1 MKDPSGTNKRIK
13 IAQFLSTLEYGGS
26 ERLAGVLSYSVD
38 RKKFEARVVGLFGG
52 GPLTMELADHNI
64 PFDFFE
70 GSNGIERRVFLP
82 IRVYNYLYKN
92 HIDIVQVHGSY
103 PLTRIILAAKAAGA
117 RVIYTEH
124 AKRSLQKSDRLR
136 YMTKVACLLCDGI
149 VVVSDNLK
157 EYFIKEIGVD
167 GGKVSVIYNGV
178 DLKKF
183 DARKGYPYPEGL
195 PEKKPSSRFVG
206 VVGRLTEAKD
216 HANLFRAWRKVK
228 YHNRGNMLIVVGDGE
243 KGEELKKLCHSLGI
257 GGEVLFLGSR
267 EDIPNLIAYMDLT
280 ILPSKREGFPLAI
293 LEYMAMGK
301 PVIATK
307 VGGVPEIIEHGVN
320 GYLIP
325 PEDSDSLVRALE
337 SFFQEHER
345 FRMLAINGKR
355 TVEKTFSKE
364 ICLMNYEELYEQL
377 YHS

>member
-1 MKDPSGTNKRIK
+1 MIQINEHEGLENKVKGSSGTNKRIR
-13 IAQFLSTLEYGGS
+13 IAQFLPTLEYGGS

-136 YMTKVACLLCDGI
+136 YMTKAACLLCDGI

-167 GGKVSVIYNGV
+167 GGKVSAIYNGV

-195 PEKKPSSRFVG
+195 PEKKPNSRFVG

-216 HANLFRAWRKVK
+216 HANLLRAWRKVK
-228 YHNRGNMLIVVGDGE
+228 YHDRGNMLIVVGDGE

-257 GGEVLFLGSR
+257 GGEVLFLGS
-267 EDIPNLIAYMDLT
+267 
-280 ILPSKREGFPLAI
+280 
-293 LEYMAMGK
+293 
-301 PVIATK
+301 
-307 VGGVPEIIEHGVN
+307 
-320 GYLIP
+320 
-325 PEDSDSLVRALE
+325 
-337 SFFQEHER
+337 ER
-345 FRMLAINGKR
+345 TFR
-355 TVEKTFSKE
+355 T
-364 ICLMNYEELYEQL
+364 
-377 YHS
+377 